1 MSAQERIL
9 SLPERV
15 PEAAPVV
22 WIVDPHP
29 IVRAGMKSQMAPGG
43 FAVGWEGASPADM
56 TAPRA
61 GSRGPAI
68 IIMDASYGP
77 TAVRNARAGFP
88 DSRIVVFGEHA
99 EISAVG
105 AAFEAGADGYILKS
119 ISAPALL
126 DSLRL
131 VQHGEKIF
139 PGLLTGFLNGARH
152 GSGDMSGR
160 DRRVGDVVLSERELD
175 IVRGLSRGHT
185 NKRIANA
192 LNVTEATVKV
202 NLKTVLRKLGLSN
215 RTQVAIWAVQN
226 HVEQD
231 GVALSPS

>member
-1 MSAQERIL
+1 MSAHERIL

-29 IVRAGMKSQMAPGG
+29 IVRAGMRSQMAPGG
-43 FAVGWEGASPADM
+43 FTVGWEGATPADM
-56 TAPRA
+56 AAPRA
-61 GSRGPAI
+61 GTRAPAI
-68 IIMDASYGP
+68 IIMDASFGP
-77 TAVRNARAGFP
+77 TAVRNARSGFP

-99 EISAVG
+99 EVSAVG

-152 GSGDMSGR
+152 YSGDMNGR
-160 DRRVGDVVLSERELD
+160 DRRVGDVLLSERELD
-175 IVRGLSRGHT
+175 IVRGLSQGHT

-192 LNVTEATVKV
+192 LNITEATVKV

-231 GVALSPS
+231 GPALSPS